1 MTPIYNVP
9 SNLYPIK
16 EIEVSQSQYPV
27 VHQDGEY
34 YIDVPY
40 QRPGDV
46 KLVFYDENH
55 SLLSDLN
62 YQLISGNTV
71 RIFIGTASYTK
82 LYVCVYN
89 EVNQLPENYMELFCL
104 EAITGD
110 DSLGNYRLA
119 CGKKKFLTYNT
130 KISEVFDW
138 LQENLGDLFLDA
150 DGSLGEYQGN
160 SGPARQNLNL
170 YSKREIQSKLFR
182 NTDQNNLYYLSDT
195 IPDKAERSTYNK
207 ICVGDEF
214 AQKIYP
220 NSIYSYKLIPENGGY
235 CECNGNMNPGINHM
249 NQYGVLP
256 VYTQDGFQI
265 YNSIAGKDATK
276 ANTQGIWKQSI
287 PYTNKVRLTK
297 LYYNDTSTI
306 DVRQSYVPMLSVNLH
321 MALPKYDTNEPYQFS
336 YWMFDIVTDSW
347 SGPSLTDPL
356 VLSLLAYMNN
366 IPSWAKQTLSSWPTD
381 LSPLGI
387 TLLRTARFRTEFK
400 SVAYKDD
407 YTYQIDSGDSRI
419 EKYSYDGRNP
429 VGGTREPRSTFDFTS
444 ITYSPTQPSL
454 GYIGDFYPSNSVD
467 TLNTGGPDEGW
478 NVRFN
483 RGFLGMLPALEQ
495 QEKNTVQA
503 YLYYRTILGALPRF
517 GILVVLN
524 SSIHNYG
531 ELDMVPETNIELTS
545 GDSGNEKWGN
555 NEYWI
560 TGDILL
566 E

>member
-27 VHQDGEY
+27 VHQDGNY
-34 YIDVPY
+34 YVDVPY
-40 QRPGDV
+40 QCQGDV
-46 KLVFYDENH
+46 KLVFYDDSH
-55 SLLSDLN
+55 SLISDLN

-89 EVNQLPENYMELFCL
+89 EENQLPENYLELFCL
-104 EAITGD
+104 EATTED
-110 DSLGNYRLA
+110 DSLANYRLA

-130 KISEVFDW
+130 RISDVFSW
-138 LQENLGDLFLDA
+138 LQENLGGLFLDA
-150 DGSLGEYQGN
+150 DGSLGEYQRN
-160 SGPARQNLNL
+160 SGPARQNLGV
-170 YSKREIQSKLFR
+170 YSKSQIEAKLFR
-182 NTDQNNLYYLSDT
+182 TTDPNNLYYLSDT
-195 IPDKAERSTYNK
+195 IPDKAERLTSNK

-214 AQKIYP
+214 AQKMYP
-220 NSIYSYKLIPENGGY
+220 NPIYSYKLIPENGGY
-235 CECNGNMNPGINHM
+235 CECNRLMDPSLNHM
-249 NQYGVLP
+249 NLYGALP
-256 VYTQDGFQI
+256 VCTQEGFQI
-265 YNSIAGKDATK
+265 YSSIAGKDATK
-276 ANTQGIWKQSI
+276 ANTQGVWKQSI
-287 PYTNKVRLTK
+287 PYANKVRLTK
-297 LYYNDTSTI
+297 LYYNDTSAI
-306 DVRQSYVPMLSVNLH
+306 DARQNYVPMLSINLH
-321 MALPKYDTNEPYQFS
+321 TALPKYDTDESYQFS

-347 SGPSLTDPL
+347 GMPSLTDPL
-356 VLSLLAYMNN
+356 TLSLLAYMNN
-366 IPSWAKQTLSSWPTD
+366 LPSWAKQTLSSWPTGD
-381 LSPLGI
+381 SYLGI

-407 YTYQIDSGDSRI
+407 YTYNDDPGNSRI

-444 ITYSPTQPSL
+444 ITYTPTQPNR
-454 GYIGDFYPSNSVD
+454 GYVGDFYPSNSVD
-467 TLNTGGPDEGW
+467 TLNIGGPDEGW
-478 NVRFN
+478 NVRWN
-483 RGFLGMLPALEQ
+483 KPSGGTIPALER

-503 YLYYRTILGALPRF
+503 YLYYRTTLGLPRF
-517 GILVVLN
+517 GIFVVLN

-531 ELDMVPETNIELTS
+531 EFNMVPETNIELTS
-545 GDSGNEKWGN
+545 GDSGNKKWGN